1 MVLGNRRRFGET
13 PAGRLCSPSQVGFER
28 MIFLEPAYAEHAE
41 TDDKA
46 SLVHAFH
53 QCTACSRAH
62 VTGRVRKGD
71 FEVISFEVK
80 PHFYFI
86 DHNVFPDLR
95 TAVKECSLISIP
107 VGRD

>member
-1 MVLGNRRRFGET
+1 
-13 PAGRLCSPSQVGFER
+13 

-41 TDDKA
+41 TNDKA
-46 SLVHAFH
+46 SLVYALH
-53 QCTACSRAH
+53 QRTACSRAH

-107 VGRD
+107 AGCD